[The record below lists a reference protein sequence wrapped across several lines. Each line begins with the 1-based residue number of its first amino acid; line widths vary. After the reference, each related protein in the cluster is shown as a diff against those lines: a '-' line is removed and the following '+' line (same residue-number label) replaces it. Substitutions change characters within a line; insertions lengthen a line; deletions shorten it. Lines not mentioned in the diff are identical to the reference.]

1 MEKELNYGG
10 IMNLIFAMYAVSCN
24 DLLLAYKR
32 STKAKTEEQRQ
43 FAKTESVFLEKWFQR
58 DPYCIL
64 SDPDRIIKGVQDKAI
79 RGGQFHFEFYRGKPN
94 EEEET

>member
-1 MEKELNYGG
+1 MEKLNYAG
-10 IMNLIFAMYAVSCN
+10 IMNLIFAMYALSCN

-32 STKAKTEEQRQ
+32 SRKAKTEEQRQ
-43 FAKTESVFLEKWFQR
+43 FAKMESAFLEKWFLR
-58 DPYCIL
+58 DPYCVL

-79 RGGQFHFEFYRGKPN
+79 RGGQFHFEFYRGKPS